1 MKVMNHG
8 SVIDRPSLDRS
19 CFFVIVRVTSWIAG
33 VKAQQAIHEITRKGE
48 NLHERCAS
56 LRKG

>member
-1 MKVMNHG
+1 MVA
-8 SVIDRPSLDRS
+8 SLIDPSLDRS

-33 VKAQQAIHEITRKGE
+33 MKAQQAIHEITRKGE